1 MRISIMLS
9 DPWDLG
15 EALKWQPLRGELLQM
30 THDEHGGKALIELDE
45 SMTYRDSVCRYVVAS
60 PRHKGSKIEELQNG
74 TKVSCA
80 MAGIPDEQ
88 AKSSAAMDISNWRGK
103 VAFIGDIEPIT

>member
-15 EALKWQPLRGELLQM
+15 EALKWQPLRGELLQI

-45 SMTYRDSVCRYVVAS
+45 RIIYRSFVCRYVVAS
-60 PRHKGSKIEELQNG
+60 PRHKGSEIGELQNG
-74 TKVSCA
+74 KKVFCA
-80 MAGIPDEQ
+80 MTGISDEQ
-88 AKSSAAMDISNWRGK
+88 AKSSAAIDLSNWRGG
-103 VAFIGDIEPIT
+103 VSFIGDIEAMT